1 MSRTGDITVPQ
12 KMPFKCRK
20 RLSSIDLTRLHLFGM
35 PFAFTLGM
43 TNLGFLR
50 ATAGK
55 IDRWRFLLL
64 AACMLAVGGTAK
76 AQGIPRGIPIP
87 LLPKPSPQGQPVPSA
102 YRPPQG
108 MCRVWIGGVP
118 PAQQP
123 APTDCTTAV
132 RNRPANGR
140 VIFGDEFPKSYKENE
155 KPKKGKTEPQS

>member
-1 MSRTGDITVPQ
+1 MSA
-12 KMPFKCRK
+12 KCRK
-20 RLSSIDLTRLHLFGM
+20 YQPIKDLTPLHLFGM
-35 PFAFTLGM
+35 PFAFTRGM

-50 ATAGK
+50 AAAGK

-64 AACMLAVGGTAK
+64 AACMLAVSGTAK
-76 AQGIPRGIPIP
+76 AQGIPRGIPLPQI
-87 LLPKPSPQGQPVPSA
+87 PKPAPQGQPVPSA

-118 PAQQP
+118 PNQQP

-140 VIFGDEFPKSYKENE
+140 VIFGDEFLPHYNNNNKKEND
-155 KPKKGKTEPQS
+155 KPKKGKTEPGS

>member
-1 MSRTGDITVPQ
+1 
-12 KMPFKCRK
+12 MPTERRK
-20 RLSSIDLTRLHLFGM
+20 QLPFIDLTPVHMFGM
-35 PFAFTLGM
+35 PFAFTIGM

-50 ATAGK
+50 ATVGK

-76 AQGIPRGIPIP
+76 AQGIPRGIPFP

-140 VIFGDEFPKSYKENE
+140 VIFGDEFLPNSNKKENE
-155 KPKKGKTEPQS
+155 KPKKGKTEPGS

>member
-1 MSRTGDITVPQ
+1 MCSERHKWFPI
-12 KMPFKCRK
+12 
-20 RLSSIDLTRLHLFGM
+20 IDLTRLHLFGM
-35 PFAFTLGM
+35 PFAFTHGM
-43 TNLGFLR
+43 TNLGFLQT
-50 ATAGK
+50 TAGK

-64 AACMLAVGGTAK
+64 AAGMLAAGGTAK

-87 LLPKPSPQGQPVPSA
+87 LFPRPSPQGQPVPLA

-118 PAQQP
+118 PNQQP

-140 VIFGDEFPKSYKENE
+140 VIFGDEFPNNNKGNE
-155 KPKKGKTEPQS
+155 KPKKGKTEPES

>member
-1 MSRTGDITVPQ
+1 
-12 KMPFKCRK
+12 
-20 RLSSIDLTRLHLFGM
+20 M

-64 AACMLAVGGTAK
+64 AAGMLAAGGTAT

-87 LLPKPSPQGQPVPSA
+87 QIPKPSPQGQPVPSA

-140 VIFGDEFPKSYKENE
+140 VIFGDEFPKNYKENE

>member
-1 MSRTGDITVPQ
+1 
-12 KMPFKCRK
+12 MPAKCRK
-20 RLSSIDLTRLHLFGM
+20 YLPTIGLTRLHLFGM
-35 PFAFTLGM
+35 PFAFTNGM

-50 ATAGK
+50 ATSGK

-87 LLPKPSPQGQPVPSA
+87 QIPKPSPQGQPVPSA

-118 PAQQP
+118 PTQQP

-140 VIFGDEFPKSYKENE
+140 VIFGDEYTNNKKGND
-155 KPKKGKTEPQS
+155 KPKKGKTEPES